1 MRWLRKAAIGSLY
14 QFKQSEFMKTSAG
27 RNVVVV
33 GTQWG
38 DEGKGKLVDWLTE
51 SAQGVVRFQGGHNA
65 GHTLVINGVKTAL
78 HLIPS
83 GIMRPGVKCYIG
95 NGVVLSPAKLFEE
108 IAGLEQVGV
117 DVRSRLRIS
126 EACPLI
132 LPFHAALDLAREAAR
147 EHGGLVKIGTTGR
160 GIGPAYEDKIARR
173 ALRVQDLKFP
183 ERFAAK
189 LRDLLA
195 LHNHVLTSFLG
206 SAAFDFGPTLAPFM
220 RNGEVQFDP
229 VYAQAMEHAK
239 LLAPMM
245 ADVSRELNEAHQA
258 GANLLFEGA
267 QGTLLDVDH
276 GTYPFVTSSNCVAGN
291 ASAGAGVGPGMLHYV
306 LGITKAYCTR
316 VGSGPF
322 PTELD
327 WEREGTPGYHMST
340 VGAEKGVTTGRSRRC
355 GWFDAALLKR
365 SAQVNGL
372 SGLCITKLDVLDGL
386 SELQLCTGYMLD
398 GAHTDILPMGA
409 DDIERCQPVYETLP
423 GWTQSTVGVTQ
434 YEALPPEAR
443 RYLERIAE
451 LTGVPIHMVSTSP
464 DRDHT
469 ILMRDPYQAR

>member
-1 MRWLRKAAIGSLY
+1 MNASNRAEK
-14 QFKQSEFMKTSAG
+14 G

-65 GHTLVINGVKTAL
+65 GHTLVINGKKTAL

-95 NGVVLSPAKLFEE
+95 NGVVLSVSQLFTEM
-108 IAGLEQVGV
+108 AGLEQAGV
-117 DVRSRLRIS
+117 SVRERLRVS

-132 LPFHAALDLAREAAR
+132 LPIHQVLDIAREAAR
-147 EHGGLVKIGTTGR
+147 EQGGQQKIGTTGK
-160 GIGPAYEDKIARR
+160 GIGPTYEDKVARR
-173 ALRVQDLKFP
+173 ALRVQDLLHP

-195 LHNHVLTSFLG
+195 LHNHTLVEFLG
-206 SAAFDFGPTLAPFM
+206 SRKLSFPPALQAYLQDGQ
-220 RNGEVQFDP
+220 VQFEP
-229 VYAQAMEHAK
+229 VYAEAMRQAEELK
-239 LLAPMM
+239 PMI
-245 ADVSRELNEAHQA
+245 ADVSRELNDAYNA
-258 GANLLFEGA
+258 GGNLLFEGA
-267 QGTLLDVDH
+267 QGTLLDIDH
-276 GTYPFVTSSNCVAGN
+276 GTYPYVTSSNCVAGN
-291 ASAGAGVGPGMLHYV
+291 AAAGAGVGPGLLHYV

-327 WEREGTPGYHMST
+327 WQTPGTPGHHMST
-340 VGAEKGVTTGRSRRC
+340 VGAEKGTTTGRDRRC

-365 SAQVNGL
+365 SAQINGL

-386 SELQLCTGYMLD
+386 EELKLCVGYELD
-398 GAHTDILPMGA
+398 GKTIDILPMGA
-409 DDIERCQPVYETLP
+409 DDIERCTPIYETLP
-423 GWTQSTVGVTQ
+423 GWSQPTAGVTV
-434 YEALPPEAR
+434 YEQLPENARHYLSRIEAV
-443 RYLERIAE
+443 
-451 LTGVPIHMVSTSP
+451 TGVPIAMISTSP

-469 ILMRDPYQAR
+469 ILLDSPFQQPNA

>member
-1 MRWLRKAAIGSLY
+1 MS
-14 QFKQSEFMKTSAG
+14 KTNGPVAG

-95 NGVVLSPAKLFEE
+95 NGVVLSAAKLFEE
-108 IAGLEQVGV
+108 IEGLEKAGV
-117 DVRSRLRIS
+117 EVRSRLRIS

-132 LPFHAALDLAREAAR
+132 LPFHAALDVAREAFR
-147 EHGGLVKIGTTGR
+147 EKGGIEKIGTTGR

-173 ALRVQDLKFP
+173 ALRVQDLKHP
-183 ERFAAK
+183 ERFAEK
-189 LRDLLA
+189 LRVLLE
-195 LHNHVLTSFLG
+195 LHNHVLTQVLG
-206 SAAFDFGPTLAPFM
+206 APAVEFDA
-220 RNGEVQFDP
+220 
-229 VYAQAMEHAK
+229 VYDESMKHAE
-239 LLAPMM
+239 LLKPMI
-245 ADVSRELNEAHQA
+245 ADVSRELNDAHRQ

-276 GTYPFVTSSNCVAGN
+276 GTYPYVTSSNCVAGN
-291 ASAGAGVGPGMLHYV
+291 AAAGAGVGPGLLHYV

-316 VGSGPF
+316 VGGGPF

-327 WEREGTPGYHMST
+327 WETPGTPGYHMST

-372 SGLCITKLDVLDGL
+372 TGLCITKLDVLDGL
-386 SELQLCTGYMLD
+386 KELLLCTGYELD
-398 GAHTDILPMGA
+398 GETIDILPMGA
-409 DDIERCQPVYETLP
+409 DEISRCTPIYETLE
-423 GWTQSTVGVTQ
+423 GWTDSTVGVT
-434 YEALPPEAR
+434 EFDKLPVNAR
-443 RYLERIAE
+443 LYLQRIE
-451 LTGVPIHMVSTSP
+451 HVTGVPIDLISTSP

-469 ILMRDPYQAR
+469 IMMRHPYLA

>member
-1 MRWLRKAAIGSLY
+1 M
-14 QFKQSEFMKTSAG
+14 MNKTSAPVPG

-51 SAQGVVRFQGGHNA
+51 TATGVVRFQGGHNA

-95 NGVVLSPAKLFEE
+95 NGVVLAAGKLLEE
-108 IAGLEQVGV
+108 IQGLEAAGV
-117 DVRSRLRIS
+117 EVRSRLRVS

-132 LPFHAALDLAREAAR
+132 LPFHAALDVAREAAK
-147 EHGGLVKIGTTGR
+147 EKAGTVKIGTTGR
-160 GIGPAYEDKIARR
+160 GIGPAYEDKVARR
-173 ALRVQDLKFP
+173 ALRVQDLKHP
-183 ERFAAK
+183 ERFATK
-189 LRDLLA
+189 LRELLAYYNTQLLA
-195 LHNHVLTSFLG
+195 LGADQLDWSRFAWLRDQPLSAFMTNGQLG
-206 SAAFDFGPTLAPFM
+206 YDA
-220 RNGEVQFDP
+220 VH
-229 VYAQAMEHAK
+229 AQAMAHAEQIK
-239 LLAPMM
+239 PMI
-245 ADVSRELNEAHQA
+245 ADVSRELNAAHAA

-291 ASAGAGVGPGMLHYV
+291 AAAGAGVGPGLLHYV

-316 VGSGPF
+316 VGGGPF

-327 WEREGTPGYHMST
+327 WETEGTPGWHMAT
-340 VGAEKGVTTGRSRRC
+340 VGAEKGTTTGRSRRC

-386 SELQLCTGYMLD
+386 SELKLCTGYMLD
-398 GAHTDILPMGA
+398 GETVDILPMGA
-409 DDIERCQPVYETLP
+409 DDIERCTPIYETLP
-423 GWTQSTVGVTQ
+423 GWSQSTVGVTRH
-434 YEALPPEAR
+434 ADLPPEAQH
-443 RYLERIAE
+443 YLERIAQT
-451 LTGVPIHMVSTSP
+451 TGVPIHMVSTSP

-469 ILMRDPYQAR
+469 ILLHHPYHT

>member
-1 MRWLRKAAIGSLY
+1 MSNNLAGQAA
-14 QFKQSEFMKTSAG
+14 KG

-51 SAQGVVRFQGGHNA
+51 SANGVVRFQGGHNA

-83 GIMRPGVKCYIG
+83 GIMRPGVKCYMG
-95 NGVVLSPAKLFEE
+95 NGVVLSVTKLLEE
-108 IAGLEQVGV
+108 IAGLEKAGV
-117 DVRSRLRIS
+117 EVRSRLRVS

-132 LPFHAALDLAREAAR
+132 LPFHAVLDIAREAAKTR
-147 EHGGLVKIGTTGR
+147 AGAEKIGTTGR

-173 ALRVQDLKFP
+173 ALRVQDLKHP

-189 LRDLLA
+189 LRELIELYNHILSSW
-195 LHNHVLTSFLG
+195 LH
-206 SAAFDFGPTLAPFM
+206 AAEVDFGDALKPYLV
-220 RNGEVQFDP
+220 NGQVQYDA
-229 VYAQAMEHAK
+229 VYAEAMQQAEVMK
-239 LLAPMM
+239 PMI
-245 ADVSRELNEAHQA
+245 ADVSRELNEVHKQ
-258 GANLLFEGA
+258 GGNLLFEGA

-291 ASAGAGVGPGMLHYV
+291 AAAGAGVGPGMLHYV

-316 VGSGPF
+316 VGGGPF

-327 WEREGTPGYHMST
+327 WETEGTPGWHMAT

-386 SELQLCTGYMLD
+386 TELQLCVGYELD
-398 GAHTDILPMGA
+398 GEQIDILPLGA
-409 DDIERCQPVYETLP
+409 DDIARCKPVYETLP
-423 GWTQSTVGVTQ
+423 GWSDTTVGVTE
-434 YEALPPEAR
+434 YDKLPEQAR
-443 RYLERIAE
+443 KYLQRIE
-451 LTGVPIHMVSTSP
+451 ETTGVPVHVISTSP

-469 ILMRDPYQAR
+469 IMMRHPFAAPESCC

>member
-1 MRWLRKAAIGSLY
+1 M
-14 QFKQSEFMKTSAG
+14 
-27 RNVVVV
+27 VV

-51 SAQGVVRFQGGHNA
+51 QSQGVVRFQGGHNA

-95 NGVVLSPAKLFEE
+95 NGVVLSAAKLFEE
-108 IAGLEQVGV
+108 IEGLEKAGV
-117 DVRSRLRIS
+117 EVRSRLRIS

-132 LPFHAALDLAREAAR
+132 LPFHAALDIAREAAK
-147 EHGGLVKIGTTGR
+147 EKAGTAKIGTTGR

-173 ALRVQDLKFP
+173 ALRVQDLKYP
-183 ERFAAK
+183 ERFATK
-189 LRDLLA
+189 LSELLK
-195 LHNHVLTSFLG
+195 LHNYVLTGFLNAP
-206 SAAFDFGPTLAPFM
+206 SIDFDSVYTEAM
-220 RNGEVQFDP
+220 R
-229 VYAQAMEHAK
+229 HAE
-239 LLAPMM
+239 LLKPMM
-245 ADVSRELNEAHQA
+245 ADVSRELNDANQA
-258 GANLLFEGA
+258 GAKLLFEGA
-267 QGTLLDVDH
+267 QGTLLDIDH

-291 ASAGAGVGPGMLHYV
+291 AAAGSGVGPGMLHYI

-316 VGSGPF
+316 VGGGPF

-327 WEREGTPGYHMST
+327 WEMPGTPGYHMST

-386 SELQLCTGYMLD
+386 SELKLCVGYRLD
-398 GAHTDILPMGA
+398 GELIDILPMGA
-409 DDIERCQPVYETLP
+409 EDISRCEPVYETLS
-423 GWTQSTVGVTQ
+423 GWSDTTVGVTDH
-434 YEALPPEAR
+434 AKLPAAAQA
-443 RYLERIAE
+443 YLKRIE
-451 LTGVPIHMVSTSP
+451 DVTGVPIAMISTSP

-469 ILMRDPYQAR
+469 ILLRNPYAV